1 MEMPTPVAIIDRLSS
16 FAASEHLL
24 YQWPEGNFL
33 WLALDEIVRYR
44 RFVEII
50 VSRIDDDRELLNS
63 ATEASVQGL
72 RNYAGG
78 PISAQQQSLDERAI
92 EAQVPVHLDIESLY
106 LFAKVLLDRTA
117 ISIGVFFGQAQSCSL
132 ASHDSWRKSL
142 AKYATAKGLSLP
154 PRLEQLVE
162 NLQRDVAFRDKQ
174 LVHRQ
179 VGATRGTSWN
189 MENRSAQI
197 LIQPDKQSKDP
208 VALVRAIDEY
218 LDLVVVLFETNREG
232 SHLRPR

>member
-1 MEMPTPVAIIDRLSS
+1 MTMPTPVGVIERLSS

-24 YQWPEGNFL
+24 YQWAGGNFL

-44 RFVEII
+44 RFVEVI
-50 VSRIDDDRELLNS
+50 VGRIDDERELLNS
-63 ATEASVQGL
+63 ATAASVEGL

-78 PISAQQQSLDERAI
+78 PISPQQRTLDERARD
-92 EAQVPVHLDIESLY
+92 AQVPVHLDIESLY
-106 LFAKVLLDRTA
+106 LFAKVLLDRIA

-142 AKYATAKGLSLP
+142 AKYAKAKGLSLP
-154 PRLEQLVE
+154 PRFEQLVE
-162 NLQRDVAFRDKQ
+162 SLQTDVEFRDKQ

-189 MENRSAQI
+189 MESRSAQI

-218 LDLVVVLFETNREG
+218 LDLVIVLFETNREK

>member
-1 MEMPTPVAIIDRLSS
+1 MPTPPAVDRLSS

-24 YQWPEGNFL
+24 YQWAAGNRL
-33 WLALDEIVRYR
+33 WLALDEIVRCR
-44 RFVEII
+44 RFVEVII
-50 VSRIDDDRELLNS
+50 GRIDDDREQLNS
-63 ATEASVQGL
+63 ATAASVQGL

-78 PISAQQQSLDERAI
+78 PISAHQRTLDDRAND
-92 EAQVPVHLDIESLY
+92 AQVPLHLDIESLY

-117 ISIGVFFGQAQSCSL
+117 MSIGVFFGQAQSCSL

-142 AKYATAKGLSLP
+142 AKYAKAKSLSLP
-154 PRLEQLVE
+154 PGLEQLVE
-162 NLQRDVAFRDKQ
+162 NIQNDVEFRDKQ

-189 MENRSAQI
+189 METRSAQI
-197 LIQPDKQSKDP
+197 LIQPDTQSKDP

-218 LDLVVVLFETNREG
+218 LELVLVLFETNRG
-232 SHLRPR
+232 KSHLRPR

>member
-1 MEMPTPVAIIDRLSS
+1 MKMPTPVAIVDRLSS

-24 YQWPEGNFL
+24 YQWPEGNRL

-44 RFVEII
+44 RFVEVI
-50 VSRIDDDRELLNS
+50 VGRIDEDRELLNV
-63 ATEASVQGL
+63 ATAASVQGL

-78 PISAQQQSLDERAI
+78 PISEQQRTLDERAKDA
-92 EAQVPVHLDIESLY
+92 EVPLHLDIESLY

-117 ISIGVFFGQAQSCSL
+117 VSIGVFFGQAQGCSL

-142 AKYATAKGLSLP
+142 AKYANAKSLSLS
-154 PRLEQLVE
+154 LGFEQLVE
-162 NLQRDVAFRDKQ
+162 SLQTDVEFRDKQ
-174 LVHRQ
+174 LVHRL

-189 MENRSAQI
+189 METRSAQI

-208 VALVRAIDEY
+208 LALVRAIDEY
-218 LDLVVVLFETNREG
+218 LDLVLVLFETNRG
-232 SHLRPR
+232 KSHLRPR